1 MSITS
6 TYVGL
11 VLLIVLMPIPTLAGQ
26 WIVKLQAEKMEKVC
40 DEIYDINFNSRESHH
55 LDGRANSSSHG
66 RQVRS
71 KPRVVHDINGSPL
84 VLNVL
89 RMIKLFAWEPRM
101 LEKLIQKRDE
111 ELKKM
116 RLMRFLEIALF
127 SMNDLIPMASSI
139 GTLGVYV
146 SAFFESDIWAR

>member
-1 MSITS
+1 
-6 TYVGL
+6 
-11 VLLIVLMPIPTLAGQ
+11 
-26 WIVKLQAEKMEKVC
+26 
-40 DEIYDINFNSRESHH
+40 
-55 LDGRANSSSHG
+55 
-66 RQVRS
+66 
-71 KPRVVHDINGSPL
+71 
-84 VLNVL
+84 
-89 RMIKLFAWEPRM
+89 M